1 MLKVKNLNLSY
12 GEIQALWDINVEI
25 QQGQIVTILGPN
37 GAGKS
42 SLFKAITGL
51 KTPDSGQILFNDI
64 DITKIPA
71 NKRVELGISLTPEG
85 RGLFPFMTVKENL
98 ILGSYNKKAK
108 AKRDQLMKWVLELFP
123 RLEERFSQEAR
134 TLSGGE
140 QQMLAVARSLMA
152 DPSLLILDE
161 PSLGLAPIIVQD
173 LFKIFKQ
180 INEQGVTVL
189 LSEQHVNM
197 ALKLAN
203 QGYVLEEGR
212 NVLQGKAS
220 ELATNEHI
228 KMSYLGL

>member
-1 MLKVKNLNLSY
+1 MLEIKNLNLSY

-25 QQGQIVTILGPN
+25 PQGEIVTILGPN

-42 SLFKAITGL
+42 SLFKAITGM
-51 KTPDSGQILFNDI
+51 KAPDSGQILFNDV
-64 DITKIPA
+64 DITHVPA

-108 AKRDQLMKWVLELFP
+108 AKRDELMKWVLELFP
-123 RLEERFSQEAR
+123 RLEERFSQEAK

-180 INEQGVTVL
+180 I
-189 LSEQHVNM
+189 S
-197 ALKLAN
+197 
-203 QGYVLEEGR
+203 
-212 NVLQGKAS
+212 
-220 ELATNEHI
+220 
-228 KMSYLGL
+228 

>member
-1 MLKVKNLNLSY
+1 MLEVKNLDLSY
-12 GEIQALWDINVEI
+12 GEIQALWDINIEI
-25 QQGQIVTILGPN
+25 EQGQIVTILGPN

-42 SLFKAITGL
+42 SLFKAITGM
-51 KTPDSGQILFNDI
+51 KAPDRGQIWFNDV
-64 DITKIPA
+64 DITKVPA

-98 ILGSYNKKAK
+98 ILGSYNKRAK

-123 RLEERFSQEAR
+123 RLEERFSQEAK

-140 QQMLAVARSLMA
+140 QQMLAVARSLMS

-189 LSEQHVNM
+189 LSEQHVHM

-212 NVLQGKAS
+212 NVLQGKTS
-220 ELATNEHI
+220 DLANNEHI
-228 KMSYLGL
+228 KTSYLGL

>member
-1 MLKVKNLNLSY
+1 MLEVKNLNLSY
-12 GEIQALWDINVEI
+12 GEIQALWDVNVNIEE
-25 QQGQIVTILGPN
+25 GQIVTILGPN

-51 KTPDSGQILFNDI
+51 KAPQSGQILFNGI

-108 AKRDQLMKWVLELFP
+108 LKREELMNWVLDLFP
-123 RLEERFSQEAR
+123 RLEERFSQEAI

-140 QQMLAVARSLMA
+140 QQMLAVARSLMS

-180 INEQGVTVL
+180 VNKQGVTVL
-189 LSEQHVNM
+189 LSEQHVHM

-203 QGYVLEEGR
+203 QAYVLEEGR
-212 NVLQGKAS
+212 NVLQGKA
-220 ELATNEHI
+220 EDLATNEHI
-228 KMSYLGL
+228 KTAYLGL